1 MPGLTLFTVGEM
13 VRRAGV
19 ADFGDVVDKGAVLL
33 VTIKFACNLDEPL
46 DVCRPEFVFNRVDP
60 PAAPGFSYRY
70 EATGVAA
77 DNVTAIRNL
86 FKVFGVRVL
95 FRVYGRA
102 GRFNMVGLL
111 QAIGASLTLIGV
123 ASLLTDLVRY

>member
-1 MPGLTLFTVGEM
+1 
-13 VRRAGV
+13 
-19 ADFGDVVDKGAVLL
+19 
-33 VTIKFACNLDEPL
+33 
-46 DVCRPEFVFNRVDP
+46 
-60 PAAPGFSYRY
+60 
-70 EATGVAA
+70 
-77 DNVTAIRNL
+77 VTAIRNL

-123 ASLLTDLVRY
+123 ASMLTDLVRFFILT